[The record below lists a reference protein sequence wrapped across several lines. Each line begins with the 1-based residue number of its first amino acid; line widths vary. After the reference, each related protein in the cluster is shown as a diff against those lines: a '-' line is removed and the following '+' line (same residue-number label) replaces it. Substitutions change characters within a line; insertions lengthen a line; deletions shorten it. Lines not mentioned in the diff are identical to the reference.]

1 MYILLLQHCTPE
13 LEVKLKGMYTY
24 YSIKTDEDRIE
35 LDKLIQTIFHLYNDN
50 KRYVMATVETDKQ
63 VYLLYQ
69 HPYQ

>member
-35 LDKLIQTIFHLYNDN
+35 LDKLIQTIFHLYDDN
-50 KRYVMATVETDKQ
+50 KRYVMATV
-63 VYLLYQ
+63 
-69 HPYQ
+69 